1 SSARDTYLEGQVLTA
16 TPQRLRLMLLDAA
29 VRYVR
34 QAQAAWSEQN
44 VGAALEFGE
53 RARAILSE
61 LTGAIRRD
69 DTELT
74 RRVLALYT
82 YLYQS
87 LATALLEQ
95 NPEPLSRIAE
105 LLDYERETW
114 RQVCE
119 QLAQG

>member
-1 SSARDTYLEGQVLTA
+1 
-16 TPQRLRLMLLDAA
+16 M
-29 VRYVR
+29 
-34 QAQAAWSEQN
+34 
-44 VGAALEFGE
+44 VG
-53 RARAILSE
+53 I
-61 LTGAIRRD
+61 
-69 DTELT
+69 T

-119 QLAQG
+119 QLAQGSGTPSAPVERLTHWHMGAAAASCQAKHMHPDSYAVLPV